1 MLVMSMR
8 LYQFQRL
15 VHDRFPDLFEHFS
28 EKFINADLYAA
39 EWFLSCFSSTFPLLF
54 VLEFFDQ
61 VMAVGIPAVFRM
73 GLGLLEHEAEKLLA
87 QDDEEELLYHL
98 KVKVAQM
105 PSLKLKRILRES
117 ASVAFDSEFLRELE
131 LEFLMLRQEADTET
145 KLRQAATVWDDERE
159 ELLKE
164 NELLRKQVESL
175 KRGNT
180 RMEDEMDA
188 AKESSVVTKR
198 EHTHVIS
205 LLANEKVALQ
215 QHIEELED
223 ELVRSKLMCAQEVEK
238 HDQLQHDVAKLTA
251 ELRKHGASLP
261 SSPRD
266 VDGVDAD
273 GVDATAS
280 SSATTASSPPGG
292 QDKPKKRFAFF

>member
-1 MLVMSMR
+1 MVFCTRCPTTISD
-8 LYQFQRL
+8 QFQRL

-131 LEFLMLRQEADTET
+131 LEVQPGKSGRA
-145 KLRQAATVWDDERE
+145 ER
-159 ELLKE
+159 
-164 NELLRKQVESL
+164 VHF
-175 KRGNT
+175 
-180 RMEDEMDA
+180 
-188 AKESSVVTKR
+188 SVH
-198 EHTHVIS
+198 E
-205 LLANEKVALQ
+205 
-215 QHIEELED
+215 
-223 ELVRSKLMCAQEVEK
+223 C
-238 HDQLQHDVAKLTA
+238 
-251 ELRKHGASLP
+251 
-261 SSPRD
+261 
-266 VDGVDAD
+266 
-273 GVDATAS
+273 
-280 SSATTASSPPGG
+280 GG
-292 QDKPKKRFAFF
+292 SEYG